1 MIYYMGDRSV
11 RHKSM
16 EKCMDSNIK
25 RITDYFREG
34 EKAKCTATGVEIEH
48 FIIGKD
54 GNSMAYEKV
63 VKVME
68 KLIGEKDIL
77 FKEDG
82 HLLGFYND
90 EYSITLEPASQMEI
104 SIAPK
109 EHIAEIKEIYEN
121 FREKADKI
129 LEEEGF
135 RFVNTGY
142 HPYKRA
148 EELELIPKKRY
159 EYMNNYFEKTGKLGK
174 NMMRATASVQ
184 VSIDYESE
192 QDFVEKYRLACILS
206 PILYFITS
214 NSPVFEGKKAKNEM
228 VRALVWMNT
237 DKVRCGIFPGTFAED
252 FGYDKYAKYL
262 YENPPILIKD
272 EKGNAV
278 FTGNKKLSEI
288 YNGKEMTKNEIEYAI
303 SMFFPDV
310 RLKNYIEIRMAD
322 SMESEDVLAY
332 TALIKSIF
340 YQKEI
345 RKILLDFFGEI
356 TEEKIEQAKNSL
368 IEKGNEGEI
377 YGRTLKE
384 SVTKIKALLEEYAD
398 EEAGSY
404 IKCGK
409 LFGCAEKCRNP
420 IQKLR

>member
-1 MIYYMGDRSV
+1 
-11 RHKSM
+11 
-16 EKCMDSNIK
+16 MDSNIK

-159 EYMNNYFEKTGKLGK
+159 EYMNNYFEKTGKL
-174 NMMRATASVQ
+174 
-184 VSIDYESE
+184 
-192 QDFVEKYRLACILS
+192 
-206 PILYFITS
+206 
-214 NSPVFEGKKAKNEM
+214 KAQ
-228 VRALVWMNT
+228 A
-237 DKVRCGIFPGTFAED
+237 GIG
-252 FGYDKYAKYL
+252 L
-262 YENPPILIKD
+262 
-272 EKGNAV
+272 
-278 FTGNKKLSEI
+278 
-288 YNGKEMTKNEIEYAI
+288 
-303 SMFFPDV
+303 
-310 RLKNYIEIRMAD
+310 
-322 SMESEDVLAY
+322 
-332 TALIKSIF
+332 
-340 YQKEI
+340 
-345 RKILLDFFGEI
+345 
-356 TEEKIEQAKNSL
+356 
-368 IEKGNEGEI
+368 
-377 YGRTLKE
+377 
-384 SVTKIKALLEEYAD
+384 
-398 EEAGSY
+398 
-404 IKCGK
+404 
-409 LFGCAEKCRNP
+409 
-420 IQKLR
+420 